1 MAKVSWT
8 INTIDP
14 NTGVYT
20 NITSKVL
27 SLNIRQGREK
37 YLDSY
42 SSGTL
47 SLTINNA
54 SNYAAN
60 IKYGDQISAYGLIEM
75 QNVYNSN
82 FWVQEITFT
91 DYPGNTGLNTATITA
106 VDWLGAA
113 GRIQATNLSLPQTD
127 TCQQFQTYFPY
138 LLPTDMTIANVGTGS
153 SIAAA
158 TTYTG
163 SILNY
168 LNYLAMTE
176 RGIVYQYIS
185 SIYFL
190 GRGDISS
197 LDPSG
202 TSIGPTVGSTFGSYQ
217 IAYSTFNRYQN
228 GAQFINTATTTPNG
242 LAAQTSTNA
251 TSVSTYGPA
260 FYSVSTVDYN
270 TTQALGNSDWI
281 VNNFSDQSTLY
292 FTCEFTDV
300 MQNKDALK
308 SLNFW
313 YPVRN
318 FKYSV
323 PGGSLVTV
331 PVVIEGY
338 ELNVTSEQTTFKLSM
353 SPLQYYQF
361 FTLDSSILGI
371 LDTSRLG
378 W

>member
-1 MAKVSWT
+1 MTKLEWT
-8 INTIDP
+8 INTINP

-106 VDWLGAA
+106 VDWLGAS
-113 GRIQATNLSLPQTD
+113 GRIQATNLSLPQTG

-138 LLPTDMTIANVGTGS
+138 LLPTAMTIANVGTGS
-153 SIAAA
+153 SIAAS

-202 TSIGPTVGSTFGSYQ
+202 TSIGPTVGSTPGSYQ

-251 TSVSTYGPA
+251 ASVSTYGPA

-270 TTQALGNSDWI
+270 TTQASGNSDWI

-308 SLNFW
+308 SFNFW

-331 PVVIEGY
+331 PVVVEGY
-338 ELNVTSEQTTFKLSM
+338 ELNVTPEQTTFRLSL
-353 SPLQYYQF
+353 SPLTYYQF
-361 FTLDSSILGI
+361 FTLNSTTLGI

>member
-1 MAKVSWT
+1 MTKINWT
-8 INTIDP
+8 INTYDP
-14 NTGVYT
+14 ITSSYT
-20 NITSKVL
+20 NITTKVL

-60 IKYGDQISAYGLIEM
+60 IEYGDQISAYGLIDLD
-75 QNVYNSN
+75 NIYNNN

-113 GRIQATNLSLPQTD
+113 GRIQATNFTLNQTG
-127 TCQQFQTYFPY
+127 TCQQFETNFPA
-138 LLPTDMTIANVGTGS
+138 LLPTGMNIATGFTGS

-168 LNYLAMTE
+168 LNFLAMTE

-197 LDPSG
+197 LAPAV
-202 TSIGPTVGSTFGSYQ
+202 TSIGPTVNGTLGSYQ
-217 IAYSTFNRYQN
+217 IAYSNFNRYQN

-270 TTQALGNSDWI
+270 TTQALGNSNWI

-292 FTCEFTDV
+292 FSCEFNDL
-300 MQNKDALK
+300 MQNEEALK

-323 PGGSLVTV
+323 PGGSSVTV
-331 PVVIEGY
+331 PIVVEGY
-338 ELNVTSEQTTFKLSM
+338 EINVTPEQTTFRLSM

-361 FTLDSSILGI
+361 FTLNSSTLGI

>member
-1 MAKVSWT
+1 MTKLEWT

-54 SNYAAN
+54 NNYAAN

-113 GRIQATNLSLPQTD
+113 GRIQATNLSLPQTG

-153 SIAAA
+153 SIAAS

-202 TSIGPTVGSTFGSYQ
+202 TSIGPTVGSTPGSYQ

-251 TSVSTYGPA
+251 ASVSTYGPA

-338 ELNVTSEQTTFKLSM
+338 ELNVTPEQTTFRLSM

-361 FTLDSSILGI
+361 FTLNSTTLGI

>member
-127 TCQQFQTYFPY
+127 TCQQFQTYFPS
-138 LLPTDMTIANVGTGS
+138 LLPTAMNIAGGFTGS
-153 SIAAA
+153 SIASA

-168 LNYLAMTE
+168 LNFLAMTE

-197 LDPSG
+197 LDPAG
-202 TSIGPTVGSTFGSYQ
+202 TSIGPTVGSTSGSYQ

-228 GAQFINTATTTPNG
+228 GSQFINTATTTPNG

-251 TSVSTYGPA
+251 TSVSAYGPA

-270 TTQALGNSDWI
+270 TTQALGNSDWV

-292 FTCEFTDV
+292 FTCEFTDF

-331 PVVIEGY
+331 PVVVEGY
-338 ELNVTSEQTTFKLSM
+338 ELNVTPEQTTFRLSM

-361 FTLDSSILGI
+361 FTLNSSTLGI